1 MAGVLPT
8 YACSAHWTGSE
19 RGDALMDAWR
29 RWQTAKGE
37 THVVSLVRLIL
48 GVLLFLGA
56 ARAMGELRREP
67 FFGDVFHLPILPEA
81 LVPSKGVFTALLWGQ
96 ALLALLVITG
106 RGARAALLASAVIGI
121 YLLLC
126 DRLAYHNNR
135 YALFLFCFLLAFAPC
150 DAAFVWGRR
159 RSPSEEPLWAQ
170 KLCQLQL
177 AIIYL
182 ASGGSKLLDPDWRGG
197 LVIGDRLLRSTQMAI
212 QKGVPEELM
221 RWLADPGVASGLS
234 KIAIA
239 TELFLAVGLFWPR
252 TRCFAL
258 WWGTMFHLTIEVTS
272 KVELFGWLTLTIYA
286 LFAEPKTRERI
297 LLYDG
302 DQFLGR
308 LVCRLVGGL
317 DWLARF
323 DRRAAPVVGPDAA
336 GARPLAGRAFAVI
349 ERDGSGATGLPAVAR
364 IARAVPLLFPFSLP
378 LLAMGRLARREDT
391 RLAAC

>member
-1 MAGVLPT
+1 
-8 YACSAHWTGSE
+8 
-19 RGDALMDAWR
+19 MDGWR
-29 RWQTAKGE
+29 RWQTAVGE
-37 THVVSLVRLIL
+37 TYVVSLVRLIL

-56 ARAMGELRREP
+56 ARSLDELWRGP

-81 LVPSKGVFTALLWGQ
+81 LVPSKGVFTGFLWGQ
-96 ALLALLVITG
+96 ALLALFVMTG
-106 RGARAALLASAVIGI
+106 RGARPALLASAIVGI

-159 RSPSEEPLWAQ
+159 RSPSEGPLWAQ

-182 ASGGSKLLDPDWRGG
+182 ASGGSKLLDADWRGG
-197 LVIGDRLLRSTQMAI
+197 LVIGDRLVRSTQMAM

-221 RWLADPGVASGLS
+221 RWLAAPLVASGLS
-234 KIAIA
+234 KVAIA
-239 TELFLAVGLFWPR
+239 SELFLAVGLFWPR
-252 TRCFAL
+252 TRFFAL

-272 KVELFGWLTLTIYA
+272 KVELFGWLTVAIYA
-286 LFAEPKTRERI
+286 LFAVPKTRERI
-297 LLYDG
+297 LLYDRE
-302 DQFLGR
+302 QFLGR
-308 LVCRLVGGL
+308 LVCRLVGWL

-323 DRRAAPVVGPDAA
+323 DRRAAELTGPDA
-336 GARPLAGRAFAVI
+336 PLAGRAFAVI
-349 ERDGSGATGLPAVAR
+349 ERDGSGATGLVAVAR

-378 LLAMGRLARREDT
+378 LLAMGQLAHYQIV
-391 RLAAC
+391 APKQP